1 MISFETEAKLLS
13 ILKEDIGSGDITS
26 AITPAAECTA
36 QIKTNEACTLAGIEE
51 IAFLFKSAGLTVHTH
66 KKDGEIAK
74 KGQKILEVHGSNRK
88 ILSYERVCLNILGRM
103 CGVATMCAKA
113 KTIAQKETI
122 AVTRKTVPGFQ
133 SLDKKAAEIAGCWT
147 HRKNLAEMI
156 LLKDNHLKFFSGA
169 GAAAQRA
176 KESGKDYEIEVE
188 NESDALEVARHSP
201 HIIMLD
207 NFSPENAKKT
217 IKKLRKE
224 GYGGKIELSGGIS
237 FSNLKKYTGLG
248 ADIISMGALTK
259 TAKIVDFSMD
269 IMTVKK

>member
-147 HRKNLAEMI
+147 HRKSLSEMI
-156 LLKDNHLKFFSGA
+156 LLKDNHLKFFA
-169 GAAAQRA
+169 DPNVAALRA
-176 KESGKDYEIEVE
+176 KKTGEKFEVEVE
-188 NESDALEVARHSP
+188 NEKDALAAAQAAP
-201 HIIMLD
+201 DIIMLD
-207 NFSPENAKKT
+207 NFAPKDAKRT
-217 IKKLRKE
+217 IKILRKNAYR
-224 GYGGKIELSGGIS
+224 GQIELSGG
-237 FSNLKKYTGLG
+237 
-248 ADIISMGALTK
+248 
-259 TAKIVDFSMD
+259 
-269 IMTVKK
+269 VKLV